1 LGLGAGFDHLH
12 DVVYR
17 KIILLAGLDA
27 MAEDEA
33 GPVGGLTQVEK
44 AKYIRLYRR

>member
-12 DVVYR
+12 DVAYR

-27 MAEDEA
+27 MAEDKA